1 MRSRAVKEEDQ
12 DSAETLYQKI
22 NSAAAKCPETYIEI
36 NGVKVKC
43 LLDTGAQVSTISEH
57 FYKKYLPASKLSNTS
72 KILKLS
78 AANKLQI
85 PYLGYTEVCLRI
97 QDTMYTNVGMIVESV
112 TNCNDPIQVV
122 LGCNVLRSVRKHA
135 LETTS
140 PVTHDPVWD
149 NVMSVLDLEKE
160 VKQIG
165 FVKLAG
171 RQPVNIP
178 ANSMKVVF
186 GTTRRNKST
195 APYTAIVQ
203 AISCE
208 NGSLPKNILMVDTF
222 VEMKDG
228 IVPVKLMNIGE
239 EDVWLSPKSRIGVV
253 HSAELLQSSEDE
265 YKVEIVPDTEFV
277 IRRIITQ
284 DEQNQ
289 RTTCQDKISAFSVK
303 LDVNDVEF
311 SEKQHQKWE
320 NLLQKHQDVFVFR
333 DEDIGYST
341 TVTHSINL
349 TDDTPIKIP
358 HRRIPP
364 NQIEEVRQHIQQ
376 LLNQGII
383 RKSHSPYAA
392 PIVIV
397 KKKDGS
403 LRLCVDYRALNAK
416 TIKDAYPLPRIEE
429 TLDLLHG
436 AKYFSTI
443 DLAQG
448 YHQVAIDEKDIH
460 KTAFRVGSG
469 GLYEYLRMPFG
480 LCNSPATF
488 QRLMEVCLHEENFD
502 ILVLYLDDILVFSKT
517 IDDHIERLDIVF
529 SKLKHHGLKL
539 KPSKCHFFRRQ
550 VCYLG
555 HIVSEH
561 GVSTDPAKT
570 ETISSWP
577 KPTTERQLRS
587 FLGIAGYYRRF
598 VNGFAKIAAPLH
610 ALLSKP
616 KKTKTNMKTEQFVS
630 LWNHDCDRAFE
641 ELKTKLTSTPVLG
654 YPDFSKEFVLEIDA
668 SLQGLGAVL
677 SQERDKKNVVIA
689 YASRTLRPTEKNMD
703 NYSSMKLELLALKW
717 SVTEKFRD
725 YLLGSKFVIFT
736 DNNPLSYL
744 QTAKLGATEMRWAS
758 QLAQFDFTIKYR
770 SGKVNK
776 NADALS
782 RRPTSVEDPETII
795 QPVTNTSVICDI
807 FCDKNLHCV
816 KTCSV
821 RIEQAESSPV
831 LPGFIP
837 ADMAPLQEHDPVLSR
852 VLYWLKR
859 PNQLTNS
866 VIRKEKKDVR
876 KLLNQRNKL
885 CFENYVLFKKCMD
898 ETGEIKQILLP
909 QVLKDKVLES
919 VHDHAGH
926 QGVER
931 TLALLRKRCFWIR
944 MAQDVEKWCKN
955 CERCMI
961 AKAPLPSIKPPIGNL
976 IAHRPMEILAMDYTL
991 LEKSSDGRENVL
1003 VMTDIFSKF
1012 TQAIP
1017 TRDQKAVTVAKALVK
1032 EWFVHYGI
1040 PHRIHSD
1047 QGRNFESQII
1057 QELCKIYGIHKS
1069 RTTPYHAAG
1078 NGQCERFNRT
1088 MHDRLRTLTPE
1099 QKKRWTEFLPELVY
1113 VYNSTVHSSTG
1124 YSPYFLFFGREPTLP
1139 IDFILG
1145 THTGT
1150 EADISSVDEWIS
1162 KHRKR
1167 LSEAIHS
1174 ATINTE
1180 KNAQRR
1186 REIHNKN
1193 TKEAPV
1199 KIGTRVLVRNRVL
1212 GRNKIQD
1219 TWSSVPYKVIAR
1231 PGENVY
1237 SIQLADGSGPMRN
1250 VTRTELLDTGEEV
1263 GEDSDSDS
1271 DVIVDQAMDITPQ
1284 QETLPIGDEGED
1296 DDIGG
1301 NREDEVPDETEES
1314 RPRRS
1319 GRQTA
1324 GKHSNPFHLPKS
1336 VLASNQEVRASPTD
1350 VKDFRELSDAIANLG
1365 ASLGSSLSATLSQ
1378 SWANIREQKQ

>member
-1 MRSRAVKEEDQ
+1 
-12 DSAETLYQKI
+12 
-22 NSAAAKCPETYIEI
+22 
-36 NGVKVKC
+36 
-43 LLDTGAQVSTISEH
+43 
-57 FYKKYLPASKLSNTS
+57 
-72 KILKLS
+72 
-78 AANKLQI
+78 
-85 PYLGYTEVCLRI
+85 
-97 QDTMYTNVGMIVESV
+97 
-112 TNCNDPIQVV
+112 
-122 LGCNVLRSVRKHA
+122 
-135 LETTS
+135 
-140 PVTHDPVWD
+140 
-149 NVMSVLDLEKE
+149 
-160 VKQIG
+160 
-165 FVKLAG
+165 
-171 RQPVNIP
+171 
-178 ANSMKVVF
+178 
-186 GTTRRNKST
+186 
-195 APYTAIVQ
+195 
-203 AISCE
+203 
-208 NGSLPKNILMVDTF
+208 
-222 VEMKDG
+222 
-228 IVPVKLMNIGE
+228 
-239 EDVWLSPKSRIGVV
+239 
-253 HSAELLQSSEDE
+253 
-265 YKVEIVPDTEFV
+265 
-277 IRRIITQ
+277 
-284 DEQNQ
+284 
-289 RTTCQDKISAFSVK
+289 
-303 LDVNDVEF
+303 
-311 SEKQHQKWE
+311 
-320 NLLQKHQDVFVFR
+320 
-333 DEDIGYST
+333 
-341 TVTHSINL
+341 
-349 TDDTPIKIP
+349 
-358 HRRIPP
+358 
-364 NQIEEVRQHIQQ
+364 
-376 LLNQGII
+376 
-383 RKSHSPYAA
+383 
-392 PIVIV
+392 
-397 KKKDGS
+397 
-403 LRLCVDYRALNAK
+403 
-416 TIKDAYPLPRIEE
+416 
-429 TLDLLHG
+429 
-436 AKYFSTI
+436 
-443 DLAQG
+443 
-448 YHQVAIDEKDIH
+448 
-460 KTAFRVGSG
+460 
-469 GLYEYLRMPFG
+469 
-480 LCNSPATF
+480 
-488 QRLMEVCLHEENFD
+488 
-502 ILVLYLDDILVFSKT
+502 
-517 IDDHIERLDIVF
+517 
-529 SKLKHHGLKL
+529 
-539 KPSKCHFFRRQ
+539 
-550 VCYLG
+550 
-555 HIVSEH
+555 
-561 GVSTDPAKT
+561 
-570 ETISSWP
+570 
-577 KPTTERQLRS
+577 
-587 FLGIAGYYRRF
+587 
-598 VNGFAKIAAPLH
+598 
-610 ALLSKP
+610 
-616 KKTKTNMKTEQFVS
+616 
-630 LWNHDCDRAFE
+630 
-641 ELKTKLTSTPVLG
+641 
-654 YPDFSKEFVLEIDA
+654 
-668 SLQGLGAVL
+668 
-677 SQERDKKNVVIA
+677 
-689 YASRTLRPTEKNMD
+689 
-703 NYSSMKLELLALKW
+703 
-717 SVTEKFRD
+717 
-725 YLLGSKFVIFT
+725 
-736 DNNPLSYL
+736 
-744 QTAKLGATEMRWAS
+744 
-758 QLAQFDFTIKYR
+758 
-770 SGKVNK
+770 
-776 NADALS
+776 
-782 RRPTSVEDPETII
+782 
-795 QPVTNTSVICDI
+795 
-807 FCDKNLHCV
+807 
-816 KTCSV
+816 
-821 RIEQAESSPV
+821 
-831 LPGFIP
+831 
-837 ADMAPLQEHDPVLSR
+837 
-852 VLYWLKR
+852 
-859 PNQLTNS
+859 
-866 VIRKEKKDVR
+866 
-876 KLLNQRNKL
+876 
-885 CFENYVLFKKCMD
+885 MD
-898 ETGEIKQILLP
+898 ETSEIKQILLP

-1174 ATINTE
+1174 AAINTE

-1284 QETLPIGDEGED
+1284 QETLPIGDEGEED
-1296 DDIGG
+1296 DTGG
-1301 NREDEVPDETEES
+1301 NREDEVPSETEES